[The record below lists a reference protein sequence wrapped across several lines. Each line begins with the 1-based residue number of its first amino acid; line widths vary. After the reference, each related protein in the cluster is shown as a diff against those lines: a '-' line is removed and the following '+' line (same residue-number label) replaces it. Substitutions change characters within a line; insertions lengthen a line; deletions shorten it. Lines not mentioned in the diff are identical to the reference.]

1 MFNNKEFVNFESAS
15 EAVLKFLYD
24 RYSFDLWMVTRV
36 RDDRW
41 ILLRTKGNA
50 RGLSDGAD
58 LVWSENICWARIRD
72 AGPSIASG
80 SADIPSY
87 VRASIGQHFD
97 IRSYVGMPI
106 QTSCGRFCGTLSAV
120 GSDTH
125 LEFGESELPLLE
137 LLAGML
143 AGYARKEIESH
154 EFERRSERFRFE
166 GMTDSLTHLPNRRA
180 WEDKLGREQVRSVRI
195 GDSTFISIVE
205 LKDLEEI
212 HARDGHA
219 AGDEMLLKTAVV
231 LRYSVRNADFVARLG
246 DDEFAVLGMQ
256 CDTMETGE
264 VSERLRSSLAS
275 AGIRAA
281 VGTSLGQPSA
291 SQAEIWR
298 YAVDAMRSGRKSNRR
313 LAQGT

>member
-24 RYSFDLWMVTRV
+24 RYGFDLWMVTRV

-41 ILLRTKGNA
+41 ILLRTMGDA

-58 LVWSENICWARIRD
+58 LVWSETICWARIRD
-72 AGPSIASG
+72 AGPCIASG
-80 SADIPSY
+80 SADVPAY
-87 VRASIGQHFD
+87 VEASIGQHFD

-106 QTSCGRFCGTLSAV
+106 QTSCGKFRGTLSAV
-120 GSDTH
+120 GSDAH
-125 LEFGESELPLLE
+125 PEFGECELPLLE
-137 LLAGML
+137 VLAGML

-180 WEDKLGREQVRSVRI
+180 WEEKLEKEQLRSVRI
-195 GDSTFISIVE
+195 GDTTFISIIDV
-205 LKDLEEI
+205 KDLEEI

-246 DDEFAVLGMQ
+246 NDEFAVLGMQ
-256 CDTMETGE
+256 CDTIDTGD
-264 VSERLRSSLAS
+264 VSTRLRRSLAR

-291 SQAEIWR
+291 SQTEIWR
-298 YAVDAMRSGRKSNRR
+298 YAVDAMRSDRKSNRR
-313 LAQGT
+313 FA